1 MQVKDGIVQ
10 ASKHLLCSPWAPGLF
25 GDFAFNH
32 DKRNKFL
39 GFFKVLVYFQDV
51 GTEKN
56 FMLNVEEEEKVK
68 QYAFSIVVRTWYL
81 FLLCLQREN
90 WIILLFKEQK

>member
-51 GTEKN
+51 GTEKK
-56 FMLNVEEEEKVK
+56 FYAQCRRGGKDQTICILNCGQDMVLVSSLSTKRK
-68 QYAFSIVVRTWYL
+68 LDNLTI
-81 FLLCLQREN
+81 
-90 WIILLFKEQK
+90 